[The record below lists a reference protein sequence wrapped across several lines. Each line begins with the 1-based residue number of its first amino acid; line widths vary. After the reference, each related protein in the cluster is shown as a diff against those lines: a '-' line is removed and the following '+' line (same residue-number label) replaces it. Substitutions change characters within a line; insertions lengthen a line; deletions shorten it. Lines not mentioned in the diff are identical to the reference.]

1 MGERVKTVAHGETR
15 CSAPRPRSADPPP
28 LPAAASCLAPPRATQ
43 QTTQKP
49 TSASPRT
56 CRTAPV
62 VLLRAEDVPRTSLS
76 AGRRRATLIRQAAP
90 SSRAKATI
98 GQVRGAWGLTGEWVL
113 ARSKSEH
120 ADSYYSHCGTLAIQC
135 TSL

>member
-1 MGERVKTVAHGETR
+1 M
-15 CSAPRPRSADPPP
+15 
-28 LPAAASCLAPPRATQ
+28 APPRATQ

-62 VLLRAEDVPRTSLS
+62 VLLRVEDVPRTSLS

-113 ARSKSEH
+113 ARSKSEGAVTPRILDLIRMH
-120 ADSYYSHCGTLAIQC
+120 
-135 TSL
+135 